1 MRRKTLTDRFRA
13 LHVPGRPLVMPNPWD
28 LGSAKLMAG
37 LGAQALATTSA
48 GHGFTLGLAD
58 GGQGSREMAL
68 RHAAELCA
76 AADLPVNGDF
86 ENGYGD
92 APETVAETVRLAA
105 EAGLAGVSIEDTAVP
120 TTASYPFDLALARIE
135 AAVAAAREVGIVLT
149 ARADGCIFGNY
160 DPAEA
165 VRRCQA
171 FARAGAEVIYAPL
184 LDAEATRALVATG
197 TAGQPAGR
205 HRYARSDGG
214 GDGGAGRRAHLHRR
228 GARAG
233 RAAGD
238 PRRNPRH
245 PRTRRLH
252 PAEKRGDG
260 GGGRGP
266 AEEMNGSWTPVASVA
281 PSWRRL
287 RRKLAGRSRRPEFCN
302 AVARTRHDRP

>member
-58 GGQGSREMAL
+58 GGQVTRDMAL
-68 RHAAELCA
+68 QHAADLCA
-76 AADLPVNGDF
+76 AVDLPVNGDF

-92 APETVAETVRLAA
+92 DPETVAETVRLAA

-120 TTASYPFDLALARIE
+120 ATTAYPFDLALARIE

-149 ARADGCIFGNY
+149 ARADGCIFGSY

-165 VRRCQA
+165 LRRCQA
-171 FARAGAEVIYAPL
+171 FARAGADVLYAPL

-197 TAGQPAGR
+197 TPVNLLAAGAMRDLTAAQMGALGV
-205 HRYARSDGG
+205 ARISIGG
-214 GDGGAGRRAHLHRR
+214 GLARVAQQAILDGTRAML
-228 GARAG
+228 
-233 RAAGD
+233 
-238 PRRNPRH
+238 
-245 PRTRRLH
+245 
-252 PAEKRGDG
+252 ERGDFTLLKG
-260 GGGRGP
+260 AAKA
-266 AEEMNGSWTPVASVA
+266 AEVEALLKA
-281 PSWRRL
+281 
-287 RRKLAGRSRRPEFCN
+287 
-302 AVARTRHDRP
+302 